1 MSTREAA
8 FAVLETVLNRYI
20 RLDPTA
26 LRRLAPL
33 HGKLIRLY
41 IRGLDVDLYLVPAPD
56 GIQLYPQFDG
66 EPDCTL
72 SGAPLAFARL
82 AGGERADQLF
92 AGAVEIRG
100 DSEAG
105 QLFGDVLADLD
116 IDWEEQLS
124 RLAGDVAAH
133 QIGAG
138 ARAAGRWG
146 RQTVDTLP
154 VDLAE
159 YLQEEARLL
168 PTRIETEEFI
178 AAVDLLRDDV
188 ERLAARIHR
197 LQSRLPGEGGA
208 TP

>member
-8 FAVLETVLNRYI
+8 FAVLETLLNRCI

-26 LRRLAPL
+26 LRRLVPL

-41 IRGLDVDLYLVPAPD
+41 ITGLDVDLYLVPAPD
-56 GIQLYPQFDG
+56 GIQLYPQYEG
-66 EPDCTL
+66 EPECTL

-82 AGGERADQLF
+82 GAGEGADQLF

-105 QLFGDVLADLD
+105 RLFGEVLADLD

-124 RLAGDVAAH
+124 RLTGDVAAH
-133 QIGAG
+133 RIGAG

-146 RQTVDTLP
+146 RQAADTLP
-154 VDLAE
+154 ADLAE

-168 PTRIETEEFI
+168 PARIETEEFA

-197 LQSRLPGEGGA
+197 LHRRLPDRA
-208 TP
+208 

>member
-33 HGKLIRLY
+33 HGKLIRLH
-41 IRGLDVDLYLVPAPD
+41 IRGVEVDLYLIPAPD
-56 GIQLYPQFDG
+56 GIQLYSQFDG

-82 AGGERADQLF
+82 VGGERADQLF

-100 DSEAG
+100 DSETG
-105 QLFGDVLADLD
+105 QRFGDVLADLD
-116 IDWEEQLS
+116 IDWEEQVS
-124 RLAGDVAAH
+124 RLTGDVAAH

-146 RQTVDTLP
+146 RQAIDTLP
-154 VDLAE
+154 ADLAE

-168 PTRIETEEFI
+168 PTRIEIEEL
-178 AAVDLLRDDV
+178 ACAVDLLRDDV
-188 ERLAARIHR
+188 ERLAARIQR
-197 LQSRLPGEGGA
+197 LHSGVGDDA
-208 TP
+208 

>member
-33 HGKLIRLY
+33 HGKLIRLH
-41 IRGLDVDLYLVPAPD
+41 IRGLDIDLYLVPAPD
-56 GIQLYPQFDG
+56 GIQLYPQFEG

-82 AGGERADQLF
+82 GGGERADQLF

-124 RLAGDVAAH
+124 HLTGDVAAH
-133 QIGAG
+133 QIGTG

-146 RQTVDTLP
+146 RQAAETLP
-154 VDLAE
+154 ADLAE

-168 PTRIETEEFI
+168 PTRIETEEFV
-178 AAVDLLRDDV
+178 AAVDRLRDDV
-188 ERLAARIHR
+188 ERLAARIRR
-197 LQSRLPGEGGA
+197 LQSRRPDEGAAGS
-208 TP
+208 